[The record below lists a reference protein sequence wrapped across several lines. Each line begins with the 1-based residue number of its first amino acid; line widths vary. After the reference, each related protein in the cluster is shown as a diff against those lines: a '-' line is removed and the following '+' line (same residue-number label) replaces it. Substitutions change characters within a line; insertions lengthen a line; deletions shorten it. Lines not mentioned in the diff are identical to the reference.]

1 MDIQVANLSA
11 PNWVCNSERK
21 GLLKEKIVSIS
32 IFDDGNFSQLL
43 ITDEYGRSECLMQS
57 WLPMCSRLI
66 QSYGASI
73 S

>member
-57 WLPMCSRLI
+57 
-66 QSYGASI
+66 
-73 S
+73 